1 MSTNGR
7 RQQAGLARVAVVS
20 GVRTPFTRAG
30 TLYRDLTPVELA
42 RLTLVELMHRASI
55 APEDVDHVVLG
66 NVIPSIHAPNVAR
79 EAALGAGVSP
89 RTPAFTVNRACA
101 SSNTAITSCAEAILS
116 GHAEVAIGGGVE
128 MMSDVPILW
137 AKPMRKL
144 LIAASKAKGIGAK
157 LGLFARIR
165 PRFFVPEAPAIAE
178 FSTGLSMGQSC
189 EKMAKDNHISRAA
202 QDELAWKSHMNAAKA
217 TDDGRMKDETF
228 HVIVPPRYEEV
239 AVEDN
244 GIRRDSTVEALSQ
257 LRPVF
262 DRRYG
267 TITAGNS
274 SGLTDG
280 ASAVL
285 LMAED
290 KARAEGRKPLG
301 VLRSWAYAAIDP
313 RDQLLL
319 GPAYAVPDALERAG
333 LTLKDMDLVEM
344 HEAFA
349 AQVLSTTQA
358 LASRTFAVEK
368 LGRDEPVGEVDPAK
382 LNTRGGSIAIGHP
395 FGATGARLV
404 MSTLLELGRLG
415 KQFGLVTVCA
425 AGGMGVAM
433 VVERV

>member
-1 MSTNGR
+1 MSANGR
-7 RQQAGLARVAVVS
+7 RVAVVC
-20 GVRTPFTRAG
+20 GVRTPFARAG
-30 TLYRDLTPVELA
+30 TFYRDLTPVELA
-42 RLTLVELMHRASI
+42 RLTLVELLNRAEL
-55 APEDVDHVVLG
+55 PPGDVDHVVLG
-66 NVIPSIHAPNVAR
+66 NVIPNVHAPNVAR

-101 SSNTAITSCAEAILS
+101 SSNQAITCCAEAILS
-116 GHAEVAIGGGVE
+116 HHADVAIAGGVE

-137 AKPMRKL
+137 NRGARKL
-144 LIAASKAKGIGAK
+144 LLTLSKAKS
-157 LGLFARIR
+157 LGQRLATFLKVR
-165 PRFFVPEAPAIAE
+165 PKHFVPEAPAIAE
-178 FSTGLSMGQSC
+178 FSTGLTMGQSC
-189 EKMAKDNHISRAA
+189 EKMAKENHISRQA
-202 QDELAWKSHMNAAKA
+202 QDELAYKSHMNAAKA
-217 TDDGRMKDETF
+217 TDDGRMAEEMF
-228 HVIVPPRYEEV
+228 HVLVPPKYEEV
-239 AVEDN
+239 ATEDN
-244 GIRRDSTVEALSQ
+244 GIRRDTTLESLAKLP
-257 LRPVF
+257 PVF

-280 ASAVL
+280 ASAVV

-290 KARAEGRKPLG
+290 KARAEGREPLG
-301 VLRSWAYAAIDP
+301 VIRSWAYAAIDP

-358 LASRTFAVEK
+358 LASKTFAVEK
-368 LGRDEPVGEVDPAK
+368 LGRSEAVGEVDPAR

-404 MSTLLELGRLG
+404 MNTLLELKRTG

-433 VVERV
+433 VVERA

>member
-1 MSTNGR
+1 MSANGR
-7 RQQAGLARVAVVS
+7 SVAVVR

-30 TLYRDLTPVELA
+30 TFYRELTPVELA
-42 RLTLVELMHRASI
+42 RLTLVELLQRTEIPPA
-55 APEDVDHVVLG
+55 DVDHVVLG

-101 SSNTAITSCAEAILS
+101 SSNQAITSCAEAILS
-116 GHAEVAIGGGVE
+116 GHADVAIAGGVE
-128 MMSDVPILW
+128 FMSDVPILW
-137 AKPMRKL
+137 NRPARKL
-144 LIAASKAKGIGAK
+144 LIGLSKAKGLGAK
-157 LGLFARIR
+157 LGTFLKVR
-165 PRFFVPEAPAIAE
+165 PKHFVPEAPAIAE
-178 FSTGLSMGQSC
+178 FSTGLSMGQAA
-189 EKMAKDNHISRAA
+189 EKMAKENHISRQA
-202 QDELAWKSHMNAAKA
+202 QDDLSFKSHVNAAKA
-217 TDDGRMKDETF
+217 TDDGRMAEEMF

-244 GIRRDSTVEALSQ
+244 GIRRDTTIESLAKLN
-257 LRPVF
+257 PVF

-267 TITAGNS
+267 TVTAGNA

-290 KARAEGRKPLG
+290 KALAEGRTPLG
-301 VLRSWAYAAIDP
+301 VIRSWAYAAIDP

-319 GPAYAVPDALERAG
+319 GPAWAIPDALERAG
-333 LTLKDMDLVEM
+333 LGLKDMDLVEM

-404 MSTLLELGRLG
+404 MSTLLELARLG

-433 VVERV
+433 VLERT

>member
-1 MSTNGR
+1 MSANGR
-7 RQQAGLARVAVVS
+7 RVAVVR

-30 TLYRDLTPVELA
+30 TFYRDLTPVELA
-42 RLTLVELMHRASI
+42 RLTLVELLQRTELPPA
-55 APEDVDHVVLG
+55 DVDHVVLG

-101 SSNTAITSCAEAILS
+101 SSNQAITSCAEAILS
-116 GHAEVAIGGGVE
+116 HHADVAIAGGVE
-128 MMSDVPILW
+128 FMSDVPILW
-137 AKPMRKL
+137 NRPARKL
-144 LIAASKAKGIGAK
+144 LIGLSKAKGIGAK
-157 LGLFARIR
+157 LGTMLRIR
-165 PRFFVPEAPAIAE
+165 PKHFVPEAPAIAE
-178 FSTGLSMGQSC
+178 FSTGQSMGQAC
-189 EKMAKDNHISRAA
+189 EKMAKDNHISRQA
-202 QDELAWKSHMNAAKA
+202 QDELSYKSHINAAKA
-217 TDDGRMKDETF
+217 TDDGRMAEEMF
-228 HVIVPPRYEEV
+228 HVLVPPRYEEV
-239 AVEDN
+239 SVEDN
-244 GIRRDSTVEALSQ
+244 GIRRDTTIESLAKLN
-257 LRPVF
+257 PVF

-267 TITAGNS
+267 TITAGNA

-280 ASAVL
+280 ASAVV

-290 KARAEGRKPLG
+290 KARAEGRTPLG
-301 VLRSWAYAAIDP
+301 LIRSWAYAAIDP
-313 RDQLLL
+313 REQLLL
-319 GPAYAVPDALERAG
+319 GPAYAIPDALERAG

-404 MSTLLELGRLG
+404 MSTLLELKRLG
-415 KQFGLVTVCA
+415 KQFGMVSVCA

-433 VVERV
+433 VLERT

>member
-1 MSTNGR
+1 MSANGR
-7 RQQAGLARVAVVS
+7 SVAVVR

-30 TLYRDLTPVELA
+30 TFYRDLTPVELA
-42 RLTLVELMHRASI
+42 RLTLVELLQRTEL
-55 APEDVDHVVLG
+55 PPGDVDHVVLG

-101 SSNTAITSCAEAILS
+101 SSNQAITSCAEAILS
-116 GHAEVAIGGGVE
+116 GHADVAIAGGVE
-128 MMSDVPILW
+128 FMSDVPILW
-137 AKPMRKL
+137 NRPARKL
-144 LIAASKAKGIGAK
+144 LIGLSKAKGIGAK
-157 LGLFARIR
+157 LGTMLKIR
-165 PRFFVPEAPAIAE
+165 PKHFVPEAPAIAE
-178 FSTGLSMGQSC
+178 FSTGQSMGQAC
-189 EKMAKDNHISRAA
+189 EKMAKDNHITRQA
-202 QDELAWKSHMNAAKA
+202 QDELSYKSHINAAKA
-217 TDDGRMKDETF
+217 TDDGRMAEEMF
-228 HVIVPPRYEEV
+228 HVLVPPRYEEV
-239 AVEDN
+239 SVEDN
-244 GIRRDSTVEALSQ
+244 GIRRDTTIESLSK
-257 LRPVF
+257 LNPVF

-267 TITAGNS
+267 TITAGNA

-280 ASAVL
+280 ASAVV
-285 LMAED
+285 LMSED
-290 KARAEGRKPLG
+290 KARAEGRTPLG
-301 VLRSWAYAAIDP
+301 VIRSWAYAAIDP

-319 GPAYAVPDALERAG
+319 GPAYAIPDALERAG

-404 MSTLLELGRLG
+404 MSTLLELKRLG
-415 KQFGLVTVCA
+415 KQFGMVSVCA

-433 VVERV
+433 VLERT

>member
-1 MSTNGR
+1 MSANGR
-7 RQQAGLARVAVVS
+7 SVAVVR

-30 TLYRDLTPVELA
+30 TFYRDLTPVELA
-42 RLTLVELMHRASI
+42 RLTLVELLQRTEL
-55 APEDVDHVVLG
+55 PPGDVDHVILG

-116 GHAEVAIGGGVE
+116 GHADVAIAGGVE

-137 AKPMRKL
+137 NRGARKL
-144 LIAASKAKGIGAK
+144 LIGLSKAKGLGQK
-157 LGLFARIR
+157 LGTMLKIR
-165 PRFFVPEAPAIAE
+165 PKHFVPEAPAIAE
-178 FSTGLSMGQSC
+178 FSTGLSMGQAC
-189 EKMAKDNHISRAA
+189 EKMAKENHISREA
-202 QDELAWKSHMNAAKA
+202 QDDLAYKSHMNAAKA
-217 TDDGRMKDETF
+217 TDDGRMAEEMF
-228 HVIVPPRYEEV
+228 HVLVPPKYEEV
-239 AVEDN
+239 SVEDN
-244 GIRRDSTVEALSQ
+244 GIRRDTTIESLAKLN
-257 LRPVF
+257 PVF

-267 TITAGNS
+267 TITAGNA

-280 ASAVL
+280 ASAVV

-290 KARAEGRKPLG
+290 KARAEGRTPLG
-301 VLRSWAYAAIDP
+301 KIRSWAYAAIDP

-358 LASRTFAVEK
+358 LASKAFAVEK
-368 LGRDEPVGEVDPAK
+368 LGRSEPVGEVDPAK

-404 MSTLLELGRLG
+404 MSTLLELRRLG

-433 VVERV
+433 VLERN

>member
-1 MSTNGR
+1 MSANGR
-7 RQQAGLARVAVVS
+7 SVAVVR

-30 TLYRDLTPVELA
+30 TFYRDLTPVELA
-42 RLTLVELMHRASI
+42 RLTLVELLQRTELPPA
-55 APEDVDHVVLG
+55 DVDHVVLG

-101 SSNTAITSCAEAILS
+101 SSIQSITSCAEAILS
-116 GHAEVAIGGGVE
+116 GHADVAIAGGVE
-128 MMSDVPILW
+128 FMSDVPILW
-137 AKPMRKL
+137 NRPARKL
-144 LIAASKAKGIGAK
+144 LIGLSKAKGLGAK
-157 LGLFARIR
+157 LGTFLKVR
-165 PRFFVPEAPAIAE
+165 PKHFVPEAPAIAE
-178 FSTGLSMGQSC
+178 FSTGLTMGQAC
-189 EKMAKDNHISRAA
+189 EKMAKENHISREA
-202 QDELAWKSHMNAAKA
+202 QDELSYKSHINAAKA
-217 TDDGRMKDETF
+217 TDDGRMAEEMF
-228 HVIVPPRYEEV
+228 HVLAPPRYEEV

-244 GIRRDSTVEALSQ
+244 GIRRDTTIESLAKLN
-257 LRPVF
+257 PVF

-267 TITAGNS
+267 TITAGNA

-280 ASAVL
+280 ASAVV

-290 KARAEGRKPLG
+290 KARAEGRVPLG
-301 VLRSWAYAAIDP
+301 VIRSWAYAAIDP

-358 LASRTFAVEK
+358 LASRAFAVEK

-404 MSTLLELGRLG
+404 MSTLLELKRLG

-433 VVERV
+433 VLERV

>member
-7 RQQAGLARVAVVS
+7 RQQADLASVAVVA
-20 GVRTPFTRAG
+20 GVRTPFMRAG
-30 TLYRDLTPVELA
+30 TLYSDLTPVELA
-42 RLTLVELMHRASI
+42 RLTLVELIQRAEI
-55 APEDVDHVVLG
+55 HPADVDHVVLG

-79 EAALGAGVSP
+79 EASLGAGISP

-101 SSNTAITSCAEAILS
+101 SSIQAITSCVEAILS
-116 GHAEVAIGGGVE
+116 GHAEVAIAGGVE

-137 AKPMRKL
+137 NRSARKL
-144 LIAASKAKGIGAK
+144 LIDLSKAKGLGRK
-157 LGLFARIR
+157 LATFLRVR
-165 PRFFVPEAPAIAE
+165 PKHFVPEVPAIAE
-178 FSTGLSMGQSC
+178 PSTGLTMGQSC
-189 EKMAKDNHISRAA
+189 EKMAKENHISRQA
-202 QDELAWKSHMNAAKA
+202 QDELAFKSHMNAAKA
-217 TDDGRMKDETF
+217 TDDGRMAQEMF
-228 HVIVPPRYEEV
+228 HVLVPPRYEEV

-244 GIRRDSTVEALSQ
+244 GIRRDTTMESLAKLK
-257 LRPVF
+257 PVF

-280 ASAVL
+280 ASAVV
-285 LMAED
+285 LMSED
-290 KARAEGRKPLG
+290 KARAEGRTPLG
-301 VLRSWAYAAIDP
+301 VIRSWAYAAIDP

-319 GPAYAVPDALERAG
+319 GPAYAVPDALDRAG
-333 LTLKDMDLVEM
+333 LALKDIDLVEM

-368 LGRDEPVGEVDPAK
+368 LGRNKPVGEVDPAK

-395 FGATGARLV
+395 FGATGTRLV
-404 MSTLLELGRLG
+404 ISTLLELRRLG

-433 VVERV
+433 VVERT

>member
-1 MSTNGR
+1 MSANGR
-7 RQQAGLARVAVVS
+7 SVAVVR

-30 TLYRDLTPVELA
+30 TFYRELTPVELA
-42 RLTLVELMHRASI
+42 RLTLVELLQRTEIPPA
-55 APEDVDHVVLG
+55 DVDHVVLG

-101 SSNTAITSCAEAILS
+101 SSNQAITSCAEAILS
-116 GHAEVAIGGGVE
+116 GHADVAIAGGVE
-128 MMSDVPILW
+128 FMSDVPILW
-137 AKPMRKL
+137 NRPARKL
-144 LIAASKAKGIGAK
+144 LIGLSKAKGLGAK
-157 LGLFARIR
+157 LGTFLKVR
-165 PRFFVPEAPAIAE
+165 PKHFVPEAPAIAE
-178 FSTGLSMGQSC
+178 FSTGLSMGQAA
-189 EKMAKDNHISRAA
+189 EKMAKENHISRQA
-202 QDELAWKSHMNAAKA
+202 QDDLSFKSHVNAAKA
-217 TDDGRMKDETF
+217 TDDGRMAEEMF

-244 GIRRDSTVEALSQ
+244 GIRRDTTIESLAKLN
-257 LRPVF
+257 PVF

-267 TITAGNS
+267 TVTAGNA

-290 KARAEGRKPLG
+290 KALAEGRTPLG
-301 VLRSWAYAAIDP
+301 VIRSWAYAAIDP

-319 GPAYAVPDALERAG
+319 GPAWAIPDALERAG
-333 LTLKDMDLVEM
+333 LGLKDMDLVEM

-404 MSTLLELGRLG
+404 MSTLLELKRLG
-415 KQFGLVTVCA
+415 KQFGLVSVCA

-433 VVERV
+433 VLERT